1 MNFIDR
7 NIMIST
13 GIGLVSGITLVY
25 IITKSISMIDVAN
38 GTLRLFDMIKSIPE
52 KVSFEL
58 NENINYFELKFNR
71 RGKKY
76 NILLHKDEFTVDG
89 NTYEVEFDNEKKTII
104 LPNKM
109 PLNVD
114 INKLNAKCI
123 TKISK
128 DGTRVIIQENIDHID
143 FYDE

>member
-7 NIMIST
+7 NIIIST
-13 GIGLVSGITLVY
+13 GIGLVSGITLIY
-25 IITKSISMIDVAN
+25 IVAKSISMVDVAN
-38 GTLRLFDMIKSIPE
+38 GTLRLVDMIKSIPE
-52 KVSFEL
+52 KVSFEM
-58 NENINYFELKFNR
+58 NENINYFELKFNKE
-71 RGKKY
+71 GKKY
-76 NILLHKDEFTVDG
+76 NIFLHKDEFVDG
-89 NTYEVEFDNEKKTII
+89 NTYEIEFDNEKKTIV

-123 TKISK
+123 TRISK
-128 DGTRVIIQENIDHID
+128 DGTRVIIQENTNHID